1 LIKNN
6 RITQDDDG
14 VRIER
19 LTLISSNVDIYSA
32 ELGLAPDK
40 LDWALNA
47 SDTWADAR
55 SSANTK
61 KGHIDEAYQ
70 EFQLKVDEA
79 VKYYAKC
86 RGLLSAII
94 KAEGGDAELLRS
106 YGFIGRTPRRFKQL
120 SNAIE
125 QWKET
130 HDDMVSA
137 GDTRVV
143 IDDYINHL
151 LSLRE
156 AMIERH
162 QEALAARRRS
172 AEAFKKKREIFD
184 KDTAMLQFLFSLCK
198 MTWGP
203 DSSKLELL
211 GFKTRSGVWSEKTK
225 TVEET
230 E

>member
-1 LIKNN
+1 MIKNN

-32 ELGLAPDK
+32 ELSLASDK
-40 LDWALNA
+40 LLWAQNC
-47 SDTWADAR
+47 
-55 SSANTK
+55 SALWLDIKAEGEVNNGRTNEYYENVDQK
-61 KGHIDEAYQ
+61 VAEAAKFYAG
-70 EFQLKVDEA
+70 LKA
-79 VKYYAKC
+79 
-86 RGLLSAII
+86 LLKAII
-94 KAEGGDAELLRS
+94 KDAGGDAELLRS
-106 YGFIGRTPRRFKQL
+106 YGFEGKSPRRFKPL
-120 SNAIE
+120 VSAIE

-130 HDDMVSA
+130 HDDLIAA

-143 IDDYINHL
+143 GDSFLNKLVDF
-151 LSLRE
+151 RT
-156 AMIERH
+156 AMVELH
-162 QEALAARRRS
+162 QAALAQKRAT
-172 AEAFKKKREIFD
+172 ADIFKRKREIFAN
-184 KDTAMLQFLFSLCK
+184 DTTMLQYLFSLCK
-198 MTWGP
+198 LTWGP